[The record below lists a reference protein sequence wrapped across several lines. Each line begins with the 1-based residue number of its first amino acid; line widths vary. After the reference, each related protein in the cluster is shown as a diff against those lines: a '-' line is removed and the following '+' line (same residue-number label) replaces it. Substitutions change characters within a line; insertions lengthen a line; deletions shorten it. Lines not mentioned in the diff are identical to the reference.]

1 MTGQNSETEAALIR
15 LNKAAVAF
23 VGHLKAQIPGDGGGA
38 RHDVQIYV
46 PITIT
51 GTDIRVLL
59 ESGPRTAEINRFME
73 ESSRAGRHAGLGKQG
88 PSEAIRSAVSYLLEY
103 ADALRERHLMESGAW
118 NKAFAEERCK
128 DLRDL
133 AFALGNNL
141 IVTTEE

>member
-1 MTGQNSETEAALIR
+1 MTDQNTETDAALVR
-15 LNKAAVAF
+15 LNKAAVALI
-23 VGHLKAQIPGDGGGA
+23 GLLKAKIPEDGGGP

-59 ESGPRTAEINRFME
+59 ESGPRTAEINHFME
-73 ESSRAGRHAGLGKQG
+73 ESRRAGRYTGLDKGG
-88 PSEAIRSAVSYLLEY
+88 ASEAIRAAVSYLLEY

-118 NKAFAEERCK
+118 NRAFTEERYN
-128 DLRDL
+128 DLREL

-141 IVTTEE
+141 IATTEE